1 MTHAMI
7 VVNDLYRTRFSCCR
21 MIWLLP
27 TPTPS
32 PVSKLERD
40 TQETEKE
47 RQYADGRGEGVGVE
61 PNHTTARKPGP
72 R

>member
-1 MTHAMI
+1 MTHTQI
-7 VVNDLYRTRFSCCR
+7 VVNDLYRTRLSCRR

-27 TPTPS
+27 HPLPS

-61 PNHTTARKPGP
+61 PNHTTPRKPGP

>member
-1 MTHAMI
+1 MTHTQI
-7 VVNDLYRTRFSCCR
+7 VVNDLCRTRLSCRR

-27 TPTPS
+27 HPHP
-32 PVSKLERD
+32 PLPSKLERD